1 MVEVEGKYL
10 EKNLI
15 HQASDGRM
23 LRSKSE
29 LMIYQRMLD
38 KGLVPMYEKPLVIK
52 EVEKLPDFTIEND
65 DTGINYYW
73 EHCGMLYDKGYA
85 ERWEEKYQWYIE
97 NGILPVEQGGGE
109 NGTLIITKDEPKTIE
124 DGTIRGAISIPEID
138 KIINEVF
145 ER

>member
-1 MVEVEGKYL
+1 
-10 EKNLI
+10 
-15 HQASDGRM
+15 
-23 LRSKSE
+23 
-29 LMIYQRMLD
+29 
-38 KGLVPMYEKPLVIK
+38 
-52 EVEKLPDFTIEND
+52 VEKLPDFTIEND

-85 ERWEEKYQWYIE
+85 ERWEEKYRWYIA

-138 KIINEVF
+138 KIIKEVF

>member
-1 MVEVEGKYL
+1 
-10 EKNLI
+10 
-15 HQASDGRM
+15 
-23 LRSKSE
+23 
-29 LMIYQRMLD
+29 MLD
-38 KGLVPMYEKPLVIK
+38 KGLVPMYEKSLTIK

-85 ERWEEKYQWYIE
+85 ERWEEKYQWYLA
-97 NGILPVEQGGGE
+97 NGILPFEQGGGE